1 MLDFVRHPA
10 LNFSGLANPSRLL
23 RASFAARLSLM
34 EAIVI
39 FLVEYSEY
47 ICNLLNKNIMS
58 TNQSSAID
66 LSLIRHATWIGFYV
80 NAMLMVLKIVVGLYG
95 HSDALVADG
104 VHSMSDFATDLIVLI
119 FVGIAYK
126 SADSEHPYGHGK
138 FETFATMII
147 GAVLIAVGIGIGMS
161 GFKTAKMCLDGKIIA
176 RPDVWTLIVAMISI
190 GAKEL
195 LYRYTIVI
203 ARKVDSTALRAN
215 AWHHRSDAI
224 SSIAT
229 LVGVGAAYFLGDKW
243 IILDPI
249 AAMLIAVF
257 IIVSAI
263 QICRPAIDE
272 LLDKSLS
279 PDQTKD
285 AEEAIMSVEGV
296 RKFHRLRTHRNGH
309 IIIIDVHI
317 KVDSHITV
325 EQGHCIATT
334 VEDKLKA
341 EFGPR
346 LIANIH
352 VEPFMRPNRNSNS
365 DNCCK

>member
-1 MLDFVRHPA
+1 MDVKQ
-10 LNFSGLANPSRLL
+10 SAN
-23 RASFAARLSLM
+23 
-34 EAIVI
+34 
-39 FLVEYSEY
+39 
-47 ICNLLNKNIMS
+47 
-58 TNQSSAID
+58 TD
-66 LSLIRHATWIGFYV
+66 LSLIRRVTWVGFYV

-119 FVGIAYK
+119 FVGIAYRG
-126 SADSEHPYGHGK
+126 ADSEHPYGHGK
-138 FETFATMII
+138 FETFASMII
-147 GAVLIAVGIGIGMS
+147 GAILIAVGVGIGVS
-161 GFKTAKMCLDGKIIA
+161 GFKTAKRCLEGGIIA
-176 RPDVWTLIVAMISI
+176 RPDTLTLVVAMVSI
-190 GAKEL
+190 MSKEL
-195 LYRYTIVI
+195 LYRYTMVT
-203 ARKVDSTALRAN
+203 ARKVDSAALRAN

-229 LVGVGAAYFLGDKW
+229 LFGVGAAYFLGDKW

-249 AAMLIAVF
+249 AAILIAVF

-263 QICRPAIDE
+263 HICRPAIDE

-279 PDQTKD
+279 PSQTKSV
-285 AEEAIMSVEGV
+285 EEAIMGVDGV

-325 EQGHCIATT
+325 EQGHFIATN
-334 VEDKLKA
+334 VENKLKA
-341 EFGPR
+341 EFGSR

-352 VEPFMRPNRNSNS
+352 VEPFYSGGT
-365 DNCCK
+365 